1 MNIKRYV
8 AYRLLS
14 SLFVLFGLSL
24 LIFTLSRLV
33 PGDPARLALGAMA
46 PQWAVDKLREQLHLN
61 EPIYVQY
68 FYWVSN
74 VIKGDLGK
82 SLITRRDV
90 FSDILEFFP
99 ATFELVMFSVLISSS
114 LAIILGVTAGK
125 YANSLWD
132 NFVRVTSYV
141 GIAIPDF
148 VWAIL
153 SVFIFGYLLRW
164 FPTLG
169 RLSSGVVAP
178 TKVTGFLMVDCLL
191 AGRFDIFLDGFYHM
205 ILPGSSLVLGRL
217 SQEARITR
225 ASVVENLNKDYIMAA
240 TSFGIPERTITLKYL
255 LKPSLIPTVAV
266 MGMDIAGSL
275 GGSFIIERIFNWP
288 GIGRYGISAM
298 LSNDINAVV
307 GVVMLTG
314 VFFAFMNIVVD
325 LITAYLDPRIMMKM
339 KSG

>member
-1 MNIKRYV
+1 MNVKKYV
-8 AYRLLS
+8 TYRLLS
-14 SLFVLFGLSL
+14 SFFVLFGLSL

-46 PQWAVDKLREQLHLN
+46 PQWAVDRLREQLHLN
-61 EPIYVQY
+61 EPIYMQY

-74 VIKGDLGK
+74 VVRGDLGQ
-82 SLITRRDV
+82 SLVTRRGV
-90 FSDILEFFP
+90 LGDIFEFFP
-99 ATFELVMFSVLISSS
+99 ATFELVIFSVLLSTS
-114 LAIILGVTAGK
+114 LAILLGVTAGK

-132 NFVRVTSYV
+132 NVVRVTSYV
-141 GIAIPDF
+141 GIAIPSF

-164 FPTLG
+164 LPTLG
-169 RLSSGVVAP
+169 RLSSGVIAP
-178 TKVTGFLMVDCLL
+178 TKVTGLILVDSLI
-191 AGRFDIFLDGFYHM
+191 AGRVDVFFDAFYHM

-225 ASVVENLNKDYIMAA
+225 ASVVTNINKDYIMAA
-240 TSFGIPERTITLKYL
+240 RSFGIPERTITMKYL

-266 MGMDIAGSL
+266 MGMDIAGSM
-275 GGSFIIERIFNWP
+275 GGSFIIETIFNWP

-298 LSNDINAVV
+298 LSNDINAIV
-307 GVVMLTG
+307 GVVMLIG
-314 VFFAFMNIVVD
+314 VFFAFMNIIVD